1 MLHELTDRQAD
12 REREKERDEPTERR
26 NVNLITGHTMKC
38 GPHKSHLPHALPAIV
53 CRTFLSV
60 ALDMAPSGCAT
71 ATGAVAATKL
81 SKLAQMLLPL
91 LR

>member
-12 REREKERDEPTERR
+12 RERDEQTER

-38 GPHKSHLPHALPAIV
+38 GPHKSHLPHTPPLSLLLV